1 MTLVA
6 MFRKD
11 GANLGFKELN
21 LVLAELR
28 RCQRRPRL
36 QKTTCNQEY
45 PIAVL
50 LWKEILHHCD
60 PINSVEDLD
69 MVIVLI
75 ASYILEPVTL
85 GMSADCFF
93 AATSLYYHL

>member
-21 LVLAELR
+21 LVFAELCY
-28 RCQRRPRL
+28 CQRQPYL
-36 QKTTCNQEY
+36 QKYTCKQEY

-50 LWKEILHHCD
+50 LWQEILHHLD
-60 PINSVEDLD
+60 PINSVANLD
-69 MVIVLI
+69 MVIALTGF
-75 ASYILEPVTL
+75 YMLEPVTFRNV
-85 GMSADCFF
+85 S
-93 AATSLYYHL
+93 

>member
-11 GANLGFKELN
+11 GANLGFKELD
-21 LVLAELR
+21 LDLAELR

-36 QKTTCNQEY
+36 QKPTCNQEY

-50 LWKEILHHCD
+50 LWKEILHHCNL
-60 PINSVEDLD
+60 INSVEDLD

-93 AATSLYYHL
+93 AATSLC